1 MSSQPPL
8 LNGPIPPYNNVP
20 IEPQNYEPSRFV
32 ISALSLGITTLV
44 TTSVDH
50 NYVIG
55 NLCRLIIPKGY
66 GCIQLNE
73 TQGYVARIPSSTQ
86 VELLLNSSGGDP
98 FIAASLRQQPQILA
112 IGDINQGVTN
122 SNGRR
127 SIGTAIPGSFIN
139 ISPNP

>member
-8 LNGPIPPYNNVP
+8 LNGPIPPYTNPP
-20 IEPQNYEPSRFV
+20 IEPQNFEPSRFV
-32 ISALSLGITTLV
+32 INALSLGITTLV
-44 TTSVDH
+44 TTSVNH

-66 GCIQLNE
+66 GCTQLNE
-73 TQGYVARIPSSTQ
+73 TQGYVANIPNQNQ
-86 VELLLNSSGGDP
+86 VELLINSSNGDP
-98 FIAASLRQQPQILA
+98 FISISLRQQPQILA

-122 SNGRR
+122 SNGRK
-127 SIGTAIPGSFIN
+127 STGTTIPGSFIN

>member
-8 LNGPIPPYNNVP
+8 LNGPIPPYNNLP
-20 IEPQNYEPSRFV
+20 IEAQNYEPSRFV
-32 ISALSLGITTLV
+32 ISALSLGITTLI
-44 TTSVDH
+44 TTSVNH

-66 GCIQLNE
+66 GCTQLNE
-73 TQGYVARIPSSTQ
+73 TQGYVASIPNSNQ

-98 FIAASLRQQPQILA
+98 FFAASLRQQPQILG

-127 SIGTAIPGSFIN
+127 STGTAIPGSFIN